1 VVEEVQEKIQLLR
14 DLQDIDQQLNEIRKN
29 RQVLETEQ
37 ATLDSDVA
45 RVQAMVDSL
54 TESMALLQGD
64 RQELSR
70 ALLQEQDNVGKA
82 ESRLPSIKTQK
93 EYVAVLKEID
103 TAKKLNKDLQ
113 DQILKKDQEIAALE
127 NDKQEKETELND
139 LSQQVGERKAQI
151 GETLAD
157 YDRTLQERGEQRDGL
172 VKGLPADIAK
182 RYKLLF
188 ERRNGIAV
196 VEARN
201 GACLGCNMHLPP
213 QLFNNL
219 YSATQIHCCPHCNRL
234 LFIDQGK

>member
-1 VVEEVQEKIQLLR
+1 MEEVHEKIQLLR
-14 DLQDIDQQLNEIRKN
+14 DLQDIDQELNGIRKD
-29 RQVLETEQ
+29 RKVLEAEL
-37 ATLDSDVA
+37 ADLDADVA
-45 RVQAMVDSL
+45 RIQGMVDSL
-54 TESMALLQGD
+54 SESMAQLQGE
-64 RQELSR
+64 RKELSQ
-70 ALLQEQDNVGKA
+70 ALAQEQDNVGKA

-113 DQILKKDQEIAALE
+113 DQILKKDQEIETLE
-127 NDKQEKETELND
+127 TDKAEKETELAD
-139 LSQQVGERKAQI
+139 LGKQVAERKSAI
-151 GETLAD
+151 DETLTG
-157 YDRTLQERGEQRDGL
+157 YDRTLEERGAQREGL

-219 YSATQIHCCPHCNRL
+219 YSASQIYSCPHCNRL
-234 LFIDQGK
+234 LYIAPQEK